1 MSRPCTGRSRRSGV
15 ASTRMSRS
23 MYRSRV
29 HVPVAVRVLCL
40 CGVRGRDVGDAGASL
55 VFCAHDSGGAGDVEP
70 AARRTSRD
78 AERSGV
84 GHRCRPCGVLA
95 LPVGVATRL
104 PTTRTTAY
112 GAAHPRALRTPHG
125 AGGERP
131 CVADGRDD
139 RQQCNV
145 AASGSA
151 GCGVG
156 GLGVRLRLVRVAVV
170 RDYPLGVSTSAST

>member
-1 MSRPCTGRSRRSGV
+1 
-15 ASTRMSRS
+15 
-23 MYRSRV
+23 MYRSVAAKRSREHAHV
-29 HVPVAVRVLCL
+29 TIHVPRPCARPGRRSCAVLVWCSWSRC
-40 CGVRGRDVGDAGASL
+40 RDAGASL

-84 GHRCRPCGVLA
+84 GHRYRPCGVLA